1 MSDRRIFR
9 WATSGARV
17 IAGTVVAVGFV
28 VAVVTAAGVPWPSYE
43 RRPVEIT
50 AVPVPSA
57 SMLVCSGDLLALGQ
71 IVEDPDQ
78 VVVTSSQSVVAGAED
93 GAMAEFVLGG
103 PGAPR
108 AYSKEPD
115 GSRRFMVA
123 ASGAATADAAFLR
136 GYAASACR
144 PPLIE
149 SWLVG
154 GSGETGAADIVVI
167 SNPGRVAATV
177 ELTVFGATGPEV
189 PPGGAAIVIP
199 AGQQHVVPL
208 SGIARGEA
216 SPIVRVSATGAPVA
230 ASLQTSI
237 TRTLAT
243 GGVDQVD
250 AVAGPDTVQVV
261 TGIPVMASA
270 AAEGQVATI
279 ARVLSPTASGTAT
292 LTVMS
297 ARGGTPAREPQQ
309 LELTAGLPIEVDL
322 GGLEPGDYTVE
333 VTADVPILAA
343 VWQTTGFAPGA
354 DFAWYTPAPEF
365 DGTTMLAVPAGPP
378 RTLTL
383 VNRGDAE
390 ALVSVSD
397 GAQSSQTVVPP
408 RGSTVVRVA
417 TQGLVTLESTAPVH
431 ASLSLTG
438 DGALAG
444 FPVWPADTG
453 SEAVVVYP

>member
-9 WATSGARV
+9 WATTGARA
-17 IAGTVVAVGFV
+17 IAGTVVAVAFV
-28 VAVVTAAGVPWPSYE
+28 VAVVTAAGVPWPTYE
-43 RRPVEIT
+43 RRPVEV
-50 AVPVPSA
+50 AAMPVPSA
-57 SMLVCSGDLLALGQ
+57 SLLVCSGDLLALGQ

-78 VVVTSSQSVVAGAED
+78 VVVAASQSVVSGAQD
-93 GAMAEFVLGG
+93 GSMAEFVLGG

-115 GSRRFMVA
+115 GSRRVAVA
-123 ASGAATADAAFLR
+123 ASGAAAADTPFLR

-154 GSGETGAADIVVI
+154 GSGETGAADIIVI

-177 ELTVFGATGPEV
+177 ELTVFGATGPVV
-189 PPGGAAIVIP
+189 PPGGAAIIIP
-199 AGQQHVVPL
+199 AGQQHIVPL
-208 SGIARGEA
+208 AGIARGEA
-216 SPIVRVSATGAPVA
+216 SPIVRVSASGAPVT

-250 AVAGPDTVQVV
+250 AIAIPETEQIIAGV
-261 TGIPVMASA
+261 PVMASA
-270 AAEGQVATI
+270 AGDGQVATI
-279 ARVLSPTASGTAT
+279 ARVLSPTAAGTAT
-292 LTVMS
+292 LTVMN
-297 ARGGTPAREPQQ
+297 ARNATPAREPQAIA
-309 LELTAGLPIEVDL
+309 LSAGLPLEVDL
-322 GGLEPGDYTVE
+322 GGLPPGDYTVE

-354 DFAWYTPAPEF
+354 DFAWYTPAPELE
-365 DGTTMLAVPAGPP
+365 GTTMLAVPAGPP

-383 VNRGDAE
+383 VNRGEAE
-390 ALVSVSD
+390 ATVSVSD
-397 GAQSSQTVVPP
+397 GEQSSQTIVPP
-408 RGSTVVRVA
+408 LGSTVVRIA
-417 TQGLVTLESTAPVH
+417 TQGVVTLETTAPVH

-453 SEAVVVYP
+453 SEAIVVYP

>member
-9 WATSGARV
+9 WATTGARA
-17 IAGTVVAVGFV
+17 IAGTVVAVAFV
-28 VAVVTAAGVPWPSYE
+28 VAVVTAAGVPWPTYE
-43 RRPVEIT
+43 RRPVEV
-50 AVPVPSA
+50 AAMPVPSA
-57 SMLVCSGDLLALGQ
+57 SVLVCSGDLLALGQ

-78 VVVTSSQSVVAGAED
+78 VVVAASQSVVSGAED

-115 GSRRFMVA
+115 GSRRVAVA
-123 ASGAATADAAFLR
+123 ASGAAAADTPFLR

-177 ELTVFGATGPEV
+177 ELTVFGATGPVV

-208 SGIARGEA
+208 AGLARGEA
-216 SPIVRVSATGAPVA
+216 SPIVRVSASGAPVT

-243 GGVDQVD
+243 GGVDQVEAIASPETD
-250 AVAGPDTVQVV
+250 QIIAGV
-261 TGIPVMASA
+261 PVMAGA
-270 AAEGQVATI
+270 AADGQVATI
-279 ARVLSPTASGTAT
+279 ARVLSPTAAGTAT
-292 LTVMS
+292 LTVTD
-297 ARGGTPAREPQQ
+297 ARNATPAREPQPIA
-309 LELTAGLPIEVDL
+309 LSAGLPIEVDL
-322 GGLEPGDYTVE
+322 GGLPPGDYTVE

-343 VWQTTGFAPGA
+343 VWQTTDFAPGA
-354 DFAWYTPAPEF
+354 DFAWYTPAPELE
-365 DGTTMLAVPAGPP
+365 GTAMLAVPAGPL
-378 RTLTL
+378 RTLSL
-383 VNRGDAE
+383 VNRGEAE
-390 ALVSVSD
+390 AIVSVSD
-397 GAQSSQTVVPP
+397 GEQSSQTVVPP
-408 RGSTVVRVA
+408 LGSTVVRIA
-417 TQGLVTLESTAPVH
+417 TQGLVTLEATAPVH

-453 SEAVVVYP
+453 SESIVVYP